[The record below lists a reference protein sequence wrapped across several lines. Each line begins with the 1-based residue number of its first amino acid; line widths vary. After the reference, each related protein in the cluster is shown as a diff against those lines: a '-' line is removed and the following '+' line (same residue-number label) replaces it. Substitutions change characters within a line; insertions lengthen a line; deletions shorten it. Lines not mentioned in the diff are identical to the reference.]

1 MSRLSTSWNVIQAG
15 DIISFKY
22 KSERTGKSREH
33 TILVLN
39 PKFQTS
45 RLKDGG
51 GQELAFRLIGLKL
64 AEQNI
69 RTIKEGAKVVT
80 QIFNRLGTLVAVDET
95 KDIYRVD
102 MKKADLFW
110 GGAKD
115 TVYRRIKY
123 LLGKEPIYRT
133 YDYEIAKKSGVFLEP
148 IPLPESTKR
157 QYFGTKNT
165 EGERGV

>member
-1 MSRLSTSWNVIQAG
+1 MARLATSWNEIQAG

-22 KSERTGKSREH
+22 KSERTGKSKEH

-39 PKFQTS
+39 PKWYITVEGKRMFQV
-45 RLKDGG
+45 
-51 GQELAFRLIGLKL
+51 IGLKL
-64 AEQNI
+64 AEQGI

-80 QIFNRLGTLVAVDET
+80 QIFNKIGTVVPIDES

-102 MKKADLFW
+102 LRKADLFW

-133 YDYEIAKKSGVFLEP
+133 YNWEIAKKSGVYYESIP
-148 IPLPESTKR
+148 IPESTKR
-157 QYFGTKNT
+157 QFLGTKNT
-165 EGERGV
+165 EGEREG

>member
-1 MSRLSTSWNVIQAG
+1 MARLATSWNEIRAG

-33 TILVLN
+33 TVLVLN

-45 RLKDGG
+45 RSKAGG
-51 GQELAFRLIGLKL
+51 GQETTFRLIGLKL

-80 QIFNRLGTLVAVDET
+80 QIFNKLGTLVAVDET

-102 MKKADLFW
+102 MRKADLFW

-133 YDYEIAKKSGVFLEP
+133 YDYEIAKKSGVFLES

-165 EGERGV
+165 EGERGI

>member
-1 MSRLSTSWNVIQAG
+1 MARLATSWNEIQAG

-22 KSERTGKSREH
+22 KSERTGKSKEH

-39 PKFQTS
+39 PKWYITVEGKRMFQV
-45 RLKDGG
+45 
-51 GQELAFRLIGLKL
+51 IGLKL
-64 AEQNI
+64 AEQGI

-80 QIFNRLGTLVAVDET
+80 QIFNKIGTVVPIDES

-102 MKKADLFW
+102 LRKADLFW

-123 LLGKEPIYRT
+123 ILGKEPIYRT
-133 YDYEIAKKSGVFLEP
+133 YNWEIAKKSGVYYESIP
-148 IPLPESTKR
+148 IPESTKR
-157 QYFGTKNT
+157 QFFGTKNT
-165 EGERGV
+165 EGEREG

>member
-1 MSRLSTSWNVIQAG
+1 MARLATSWNEIQAG

-22 KSERTGKSREH
+22 KSERTGKSKEH

-39 PKFQTS
+39 PKWYITVEGKRMFQV
-45 RLKDGG
+45 
-51 GQELAFRLIGLKL
+51 IGLKL
-64 AEQNI
+64 AEQGI

-80 QIFNRLGTLVAVDET
+80 QIFNKIGTVVPIDES

-102 MKKADLFW
+102 LRKADLFW

-133 YDYEIAKKSGVFLEP
+133 YNWEIAKKSGVYYESIP
-148 IPLPESTKR
+148 IPESTKR
-157 QYFGTKNT
+157 QFFGTKNT
-165 EGERGV
+165 EGEREG

>member
-1 MSRLSTSWNVIQAG
+1 MARLATSWNEIQAG

-22 KSERTGKSREH
+22 KSERTGKSKEH

-39 PKFQTS
+39 PKWYITVEGKRMFQV
-45 RLKDGG
+45 
-51 GQELAFRLIGLKL
+51 IGLKL
-64 AEQNI
+64 AEQGI

-80 QIFNRLGTLVAVDET
+80 QIFNKIGTVVPIDES

-102 MKKADLFW
+102 LRKADLFW

-115 TVYRRIKY
+115 TVFRRIKY

-133 YDYEIAKKSGVFLEP
+133 YNWEIAKKSGVYYESIP
-148 IPLPESTKR
+148 IPESTKR
-157 QYFGTKNT
+157 QFFGTKNT
-165 EGERGV
+165 EGEREG

>member
-39 PKFQTS
+39 PKFQSS

-51 GQELAFRLIGLKL
+51 GQEITFRLIGLKL

-133 YDYEIAKKSGVFLEP
+133 YDYEIAKKSGVFLES

-165 EGERGV
+165 EGERGI